1 MDTKI
6 NYRVTL
12 GYALFITVEF
22 ICFHSATIFAG
33 IGLTSR
39 TVFSSYALVLLAAQ
53 LAVFVAAA
61 SFRRPPPNKLRD
73 ALLLAATILPM
84 VGFGLLQLAAAVG
97 GQLDWQGSSALG
109 ATVGSSSVGAAAATA
124 DGSPVTTVVTATVGS
139 LSADAPLPTSP
150 PAIII
155 ALAVCL
161 GLASAL
167 LNLIWAKV
175 FSGFVLK
182 LLYRQVILSYL
193 LGLGVYL
200 LVTLLPNFMV
210 VPMVACMLLGSSVLL
225 YLESRA
231 LQPQPILCV
240 ENVRRAFGDKAVGG
254 PCKASDRAIGGLRSA
269 RAQSQSTALPTKSV
283 VRQLW
288 RPVLCTTVFGFM
300 SGLMSQ
306 ISGQGELP
314 LAAFQQISIIASLI
328 VVGILLLPALLF
340 SRQLSITS
348 AYSLALPISAAG
360 FMLLPFI
367 WNGFFGVTNA
377 LVNMGLMTVSII
389 LWCMLASTAA
399 KSQLPVHCVFG
410 SCLMLTIA
418 ANLLGMGLGFAF
430 AGYLTQSFLTLAGV
444 ALAAIYILSMVSLF
458 VFRGQRAA
466 RGHQEQSD
474 GVKQLVLNEEQY
486 LSCCAAVGEASGF
499 TPRELDMLPLLARG
513 RSIAKV
519 SATLCI
525 SENTAKTHIRSIYS
539 KLEVHSKQEL
549 IDLITRQ
556 LDEGL

>member
-1 MDTKI
+1 MVTKI
-6 NYRVTL
+6 NCRATF

-33 IGLTSR
+33 VELASR
-39 TVFSSYALVLLAAQ
+39 TVFSSYALVLLAVQ
-53 LAVFVAAA
+53 LMVFVAA
-61 SFRRPPPNKLRD
+61 SLFRRPPSNKLRD
-73 ALLLAATILPM
+73 ALLLAATVLPM
-84 VGFGLLQLAAAVG
+84 VGLGLLQLAAVAG
-97 GQLDWQGSSALG
+97 GQLDWQGGSA
-109 ATVGSSSVGAAAATA
+109 VGAAATAGGPPADDLLAAGPPA
-124 DGSPVTTVVTATVGS
+124 DGLP
-139 LSADAPLPTSP
+139 SAGP
-150 PAIII
+150 PAAII

-161 GLASAL
+161 GLANAL
-167 LNLIWAKV
+167 LNLLWARV
-175 FSGFVLK
+175 FSGFALK

-193 LGLGVYL
+193 LGLGIYL

-210 VPMVACMLLGSSVLL
+210 VPMVACMFLGSSVLL

-231 LQPQPILCV
+231 LPPQPVQSQPQPPQQPPVQPQPVQAQQDLYV
-240 ENVRRAFGDKAVGG
+240 ENVRRASDDKAASG
-254 PCKASDRAIGGLRSA
+254 PRPAQPQPQSPASPTRSA
-269 RAQSQSTALPTKSV
+269 I
-283 VRQLW
+283 RQLW
-288 RPVLCTTVFGFM
+288 RPVLCTAVFGFM

-314 LAAFQQISIIASLI
+314 LASFQQVSIIASLI

-348 AYSLALPISAAG
+348 AYSLALPLSAAG

-389 LWCMLASTAA
+389 LWCMLANIAA
-399 KSQLPVHCVFG
+399 KSPLPVHCVFG

-418 ANLLGMGLGFAF
+418 ANLLGMGSGFIF

-466 RGHQEQSD
+466 RGRQEQGD

-486 LSCCAAVGEASGF
+486 LRCCAAVGEAAGF

-513 RSIAKV
+513 RSIASA